1 MTTEVE
7 ATDVQ
12 AADVQTTVWD
22 LEEGE
27 VRKPGIVHVVV
38 MALLTGIG
46 IVVGT
51 FGSLAIPIGFVSAF
65 WPGQAVQSIGA
76 IWFGWWGGIA
86 AGLFPLISNS
96 LSGSAPLPVSIAYLP
111 ANVLQAMIAAWAFR
125 RYKASPSLDEGR
137 DWGIWILWGAIIPNA
152 VGAGWGSTML
162 VAFGLITQA
171 AQLVTFLGWFVGN
184 SIPTIILGSL
194 ILKFVSP
201 LVVRSRAFC
210 KGYWA

>member
-1 MTTEVE
+1 MAEETKYS
-7 ATDVQ
+7 DVW
-12 AADVQTTVWD
+12 T

-27 VRKPGIVHVVV
+27 VRKPGIVHVV
-38 MALLTGIG
+38 MLALFTGIG

-51 FGSLAIPIGFVSAF
+51 FGSLAVPLGFVSAF
-65 WPGQAVQSIGA
+65 WPGQAVQSIGS

-111 ANVLQAMIAAWAFR
+111 ANILQGMIAGWAFR
-125 RYKASPSLDEGR
+125 MLKADPSLKNGR
-137 DWGIWILWGAIIPNA
+137 DWGIWILWGSLVPNA
-152 VGAGWGSTML
+152 IGAAWGSTML

-171 AQLVTFLGWFVGN
+171 AQLTTFIGWFIGN
-184 SIPTIILGSL
+184 SIPTIVLGSL
-194 ILKFVSP
+194 VLKYVSP
-201 LVVRSRAFC
+201 LVVRSKSFC